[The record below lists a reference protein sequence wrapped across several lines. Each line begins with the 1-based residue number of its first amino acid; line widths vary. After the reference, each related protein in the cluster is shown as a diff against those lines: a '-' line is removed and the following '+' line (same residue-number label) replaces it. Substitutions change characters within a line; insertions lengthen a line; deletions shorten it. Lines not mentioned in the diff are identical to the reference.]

1 MAATATATATTTT
14 PTIII
19 IIIIITTTT
28 TVPHGVR
35 EPRCRE
41 QRGDR
46 LCGEGGTEATGE

>member
-1 MAATATATATTTT
+1 MAATATATATTLTT
-14 PTIII
+14 TIII
-19 IIIIITTTT
+19 IIITTT